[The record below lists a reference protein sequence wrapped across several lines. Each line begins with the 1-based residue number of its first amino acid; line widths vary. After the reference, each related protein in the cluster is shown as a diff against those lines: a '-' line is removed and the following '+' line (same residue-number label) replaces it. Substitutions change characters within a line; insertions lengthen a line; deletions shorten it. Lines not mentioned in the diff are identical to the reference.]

1 MNLKGF
7 SLVELLVVL
16 AVMGVMMGALGF
28 SFFDN
33 NSSDLGD
40 SQRSL
45 ISFLNKAK
53 STAVSAGVETR
64 IIVFGENDNPEKY
77 LRKIQLILM
86 DKNSSGQ
93 WMIMDESLILPKEIW
108 LISDSLGA
116 ENADWPGDAQCVWS
130 SSDQDEDFRLSL
142 VKSKSGQAKV
152 FEQSTE
158 GDRFLYIKCLPSG
171 KFTSASYPKMPK
183 LVFGKGQLSP
193 SSSGDIKPYFSDI
206 SQIAGIQI
214 QPFGGIYSLDAQD
227 FSND

>member
-7 SLVELLVVL
+7 SLLELLVVL

-28 SFFDN
+28 SFLDN

-53 STAVSAGVETR
+53 STAVSAGVESR
-64 IIVFGENDNPEKY
+64 IIVSGENDNSEKY
-77 LRKIQLILM
+77 LRQIQLILM
-86 DKNSSGQ
+86 DKNNSGQ
-93 WMIMDESLILPKEIW
+93 WIIMNESLILPKEVW
-108 LISDSLGA
+108 LITDGLEA
-116 ENADWPGDAQCVWS
+116 ENADWPRDAQCVWS

-142 VKSKSGQAKV
+142 VKSKSGQTKV

-158 GDRFLYIKCLPSG
+158 GERFLFITCLPSG

-183 LVFGKGQLSP
+183 LVFGKGQLTP

-206 SQIAGIQI
+206 SQIAGIQM
-214 QPFGGIYSLDAQD
+214 QPFGGVYSLDAQD

>member
-1 MNLKGF
+1 MNPKGF
-7 SLVELLVVL
+7 SLLELLVVL
-16 AVMGVMMGALGF
+16 AVMGVMMGAIGF
-28 SFFDN
+28 SFLDN

-53 STAVSAGVETR
+53 SAAVSAGVESR
-64 IIVFGENDNPEKY
+64 IIVSGESDNSEKY
-77 LRKIQLILM
+77 LRQVQLILM
-86 DKNSSGQ
+86 DMNSTGQ
-93 WMIMDESLILPKEIW
+93 WMILDEGLLLPKEIW
-108 LISDSLGA
+108 LISDGLVT
-116 ENADWPGDAQCVWS
+116 ENANWPRDAQCVWS
-130 SSDQDEDFRLSL
+130 SSNQDEDFRLRL
-142 VKSKSGQAKV
+142 VRGKSGQTKV

-158 GDRFLYIKCLPSG
+158 GDLFLYIKCLPSG

-183 LVFGKGQLSP
+183 LVFGKGQLTP